1 MRISDWSSDVC
12 SSDLALERPAQG
24 KALGE
29 QPGDIMAQHQ
39 LVDRLILKAPPDEDH
54 PRAAEEL
61 PHHREVE
68 IGAAEAVEHRE
79 IVLIGEAA
87 GRRAVDIGLVG
98 EEDAGRMLDRK
109 STRLNSSH

>member
-1 MRISDWSSDVC
+1 
-12 SSDLALERPAQG
+12 
-24 KALGE
+24 
-29 QPGDIMAQHQ
+29 MAQHQ

-87 GRRAVDIGLVG
+87 GRRAVELGLVG
-98 EEDAGRMLDRK
+98 EAVAGRLLEQHRPQLRTPRRVTLIRGPSAANNNT
-109 STRLNSSH
+109 STTP